1 MKEKASWIYYPADFE
16 IMLMNRVNMRRRDR
30 ELIMPPIW
38 HTGEIYKCVKFA
50 RKFILKHRETVEIY
64 ADGEYNIELD
74 TPGNYLHD
82 TGHALVLEKGEH
94 SLTITV
100 YNEKAL
106 PCLYV
111 SGESIVSDS
120 DWYCTAFDG
129 RWVAASKSGFY
140 FHSVTP
146 NDFKLKSKRCKPVSQ
161 EKRREGILYDF
172 RKFPVRNRT
181 EFPLYAFPAKRAC
194 IVCFSA

>member
-1 MKEKASWIYYPADFE
+1 
-16 IMLMNRVNMRRRDR
+16 MNRVNMRRRDR

-106 PCLYV
+106 PCLCPEKV
-111 SGESIVSDS
+111 LFPIRIGIVPLL
-120 DWYCTAFDG
+120 TVDG
-129 RWVAASKSGFY
+129 WLRVKAVFI
-140 FHSVTP
+140 FTR
-146 NDFKLKSKRCKPVSQ
+146 LC
-161 EKRREGILYDF
+161 
-172 RKFPVRNRT
+172 RT
-181 EFPLYAFPAKRAC
+181 
-194 IVCFSA
+194 ISS

>member
-50 RKFILKHRETVEIY
+50 RKFILKRRETVEIY

-94 SLTITV
+94 SLTITA

-106 PCLYV
+106 PCL
-111 SGESIVSDS
+111 
-120 DWYCTAFDG
+120 
-129 RWVAASKSGFY
+129 
-140 FHSVTP
+140 
-146 NDFKLKSKRCKPVSQ
+146 
-161 EKRREGILYDF
+161 
-172 RKFPVRNRT
+172 
-181 EFPLYAFPAKRAC
+181 
-194 IVCFSA
+194 